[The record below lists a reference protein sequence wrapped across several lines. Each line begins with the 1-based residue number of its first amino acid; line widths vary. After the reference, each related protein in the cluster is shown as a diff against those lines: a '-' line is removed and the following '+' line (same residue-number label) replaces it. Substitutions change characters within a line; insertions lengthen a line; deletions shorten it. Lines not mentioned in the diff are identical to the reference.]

1 MLGFFTD
8 PYPDELIYSACA
20 RYSDRMRFPSKSGA
34 VREWFGEN
42 ATAVV
47 DLPGR
52 LGNLVSQLPPGH
64 HYNLDRLLEK
74 HTLLPFYSPFIPPKR
89 LQDAKQDMQNLRAN
103 RIHARLG
110 IIAGRYRRLE
120 LLRFCPLCV
129 VEDRAKYGET
139 YWHRLH
145 QISGVEIC
153 PRHDIPLEQS
163 KAPWLDRSC
172 PSRVISA
179 ESTVHEVASQPRR
192 FSDTHRSLLFKIA
205 SDAEWILRQQNL
217 NLGPEVLRHR
227 YFNLLL
233 KQGYAFYNGRI
244 RTSNLTRD
252 FRNFFSPS
260 LLESLQCP
268 MKNST
273 YSWVTDL
280 ALKDRDNVV
289 QNPIRHILL
298 ITFLGYS
305 AEQFFTSFDE
315 YKAFGSGPWPC
326 LNHASDHFKQPQIV
340 DNRVVD
346 SLVKG
351 KAGRPMGIFSCECGF
366 IYTRMGP
373 DKSED
378 DICRADSVRAYGH
391 VWEETLRELWV
402 NPTFTIR
409 EMACTLGVYEAT
421 VVRRAIQMGLPYP
434 RNPSGP
440 KLSAKVSERYLMRRK
455 GMLDA
460 LEDRRRRWLDIIKA
474 HPNASRKQL
483 MGISNYLYSWLR
495 RNDLEWFEKHLPP
508 TRNTHRR
515 SSLIDWTNVDN
526 KLSTLV
532 RESATR
538 IKNLSGRPVR
548 VSITTL
554 TKEIG
559 CRSWLEKRLDKLP
572 LTARMLKEYLESLEA
587 FELRKVLWAEE
598 SYVKEESCPSRI
610 QFMTRADV
618 RNKTGK
624 ATAIQSAVNASL
636 ESLNKRFGGWPNNKS
651 IQI

>member
-1 MLGFFTD
+1 MLGFFPD

-20 RYSDRMRFPSKSGA
+20 RYSDRMRFPSKSCA
-34 VREWFGEN
+34 VREWFGKN

-52 LGNLVSQLPPGH
+52 LRNLVSQLPPGH
-64 HYNLDRLLEK
+64 HYSLDRLLEK

-89 LQDAKQDMQNLRAN
+89 LLNAKQDMQNRGAN

-110 IIAGRYRRLE
+110 IIAGRHRRLE
-120 LLRFCPLCV
+120 RLRFCPSCV
-129 VEDRAKYGET
+129 IEDRDKYGET

-145 QISGVEIC
+145 QVAGVEIC

-163 KAPWLDRSC
+163 KAPWIDRSH
-172 PSRVISA
+172 PSHVISA
-179 ESTVHEVASQPRR
+179 EGTIHETPTHTRR

-205 SDAEWILRQQNL
+205 LDAEWILSQQNL

-244 RTSNLTRD
+244 RTSNLIRD

-268 MKNST
+268 IKHLSH
-273 YSWVTDL
+273 SWVTGL
-280 ALKDRDNVV
+280 ALKDRDKVV
-289 QNPIRHILL
+289 QSPIRHLLL
-298 ITFLGYS
+298 ITFLGHT
-305 AEQFFTSFDE
+305 AEQFFTSFNE

-326 LNHASDHFKQPQIV
+326 LNHASDHFKQHRIV
-340 DNRVVD
+340 DNCVVD

-351 KAGRPMGIFSCECGF
+351 KAGRPMGIFSCDCGF

-373 DKSED
+373 DKSDD
-378 DICRADSVRAYGH
+378 DISRADSVRAYGH
-391 VWEETLRELWV
+391 LWEETLRGLWG
-402 NPTFTIR
+402 NSTFSIR

-460 LEDRRRRWLDIIKA
+460 LEDRRRKWLSVIKA
-474 HPNASRKQL
+474 HPDASRKQL
-483 MGISNYLYSWLR
+483 MSISNYLYCWLR
-495 RNDLEWFEKHLPP
+495 KNDLEWFEKHLPP
-508 TRNTHRR
+508 NRNTYRR
-515 SSLIDWTNVDN
+515 PSLIDWTSVDN
-526 KLSTLV
+526 KLSNVV
-532 RESATR
+532 RESAIR
-538 IKNLSGRPVR
+538 IKSLSGRPIR

-554 TKEIG
+554 IKEVG
-559 CRSWLEKRLDKLP
+559 RRSWLEKRLDKLP
-572 LTARMLKEYLESLEA
+572 LTAQMLKEHLESLEA
-587 FELRKVLWAEE
+587 FELRKVLWAED
-598 SYVKEESCPSRI
+598 SYVKEEACPSRI
-610 QFMTRADV
+610 QFMTRAGV
-618 RNKTGK
+618 KNKIGK
-624 ATAIQSAVNASL
+624 APAIQAAVNASL
-636 ESLNKRFGGWPNNKS
+636 ERLNNKFGG
-651 IQI
+651 